1 MTTTTATPSRTPPR
15 FVPTLTTVI
24 EPGTGTE
31 IAAAMAPTAAA
42 IDAPDVRT
50 TMALDLDPAAQR
62 TNEENVAL
70 EEELM
75 HRVLVH
81 VDASLENELSDV
93 VAAVVQSQLDAMVPQ
108 LRSEIEKV
116 LRRLVTDALARELR
130 ANPGSTLA

>member
-1 MTTTTATPSRTPPR
+1 MTAPTPPRTPPR

-24 EPGTGTE
+24 ETE
-31 IAAAMAPTAAA
+31 AEKENAA
-42 IDAPDVRT
+42 IDAPDART
-50 TMALDLDPAAQR
+50 TMALDLDPASQR
-62 TNEENVAL
+62 TIEENVAL

-93 VAAVVQSQLDAMVPQ
+93 VAAAVQSQLDAMVPQ
-108 LRSEIEKV
+108 LRGEIEKV

>member
-1 MTTTTATPSRTPPR
+1 MTVPTPTRTPPR

-24 EPGTGTE
+24 EPEARTE
-31 IAAAMAPTAAA
+31 NAAFDIVADTA
-42 IDAPDVRT
+42 IDASDART
-50 TMALDLDPAAQR
+50 TMALDLDSASQR

-93 VAAVVQSQLDAMVPQ
+93 VAAAVQSQLDAMVPQ

>member
-1 MTTTTATPSRTPPR
+1 MTSTTTPRTPPR

-24 EPGTGTE
+24 EPDAGTRNIVAETT
-31 IAAAMAPTAAA
+31 IA
-42 IDAPDVRT
+42 RT
-50 TMALDLDPAAQR
+50 TMALDIDPVSQR

-75 HRVLVH
+75 HRVLER

-93 VAAVVQSQLDAMVPQ
+93 VAAAVQSQLDVMVPQ

-116 LRRLVTDALARELR
+116 LRRLVIDALARELG

>member
-1 MTTTTATPSRTPPR
+1 MTVPTPPRTPPR

-24 EPGTGTE
+24 EME
-31 IAAAMAPTAAA
+31 AEKENAA
-42 IDAPDVRT
+42 IDAPDART
-50 TMALDLDPAAQR
+50 TMALDLDPASQR
-62 TNEENVAL
+62 TIEENVAL

-93 VAAVVQSQLDAMVPQ
+93 VAAAVQSQLDAMVPQ
-108 LRSEIEKV
+108 LRGEIEKV

>member
-1 MTTTTATPSRTPPR
+1 MTVPTPPRTPPR

-24 EPGTGTE
+24 ETE
-31 IAAAMAPTAAA
+31 AVKENAA
-42 IDAPDVRT
+42 IDAPGART
-50 TMALDLDPAAQR
+50 TMALDLDPASQR

-93 VAAVVQSQLDAMVPQ
+93 VAAAVQSQLDAMVPQ

>member
-1 MTTTTATPSRTPPR
+1 MTGATPPRTPPR

-24 EPGTGTE
+24 EPGTANE
-31 IAAAMAPTAAA
+31 SVAAMGSTVPA
-42 IDAPDVRT
+42 IEPSNVRT
-50 TMALDLDPAAQR
+50 TMALDLDPVAQR

-75 HRVLVH
+75 HRVLEH

-93 VAAVVQSQLDAMVPQ
+93 VAAAVQSQLDVMVPQ

>member
-1 MTTTTATPSRTPPR
+1 MTVASTPRTPPR

-24 EPGTGTE
+24 EPEGENE
-31 IAAAMAPTAAA
+31 IAAV
-42 IDAPDVRT
+42 IDTPDSRT
-50 TMALDLDPAAQR
+50 TMALDLDPASQR

-70 EEELM
+70 EEELLQ
-75 HRVLVH
+75 RVLER

-93 VAAVVQSQLDAMVPQ
+93 VAAAVQAQLDVMVPQ

>member
-1 MTTTTATPSRTPPR
+1 MTAPTPPRTPPR

-24 EPGTGTE
+24 EPEAGKE
-31 IAAAMAPTAAA
+31 NAA
-42 IDAPDVRT
+42 IDAPDART
-50 TMALDLDPAAQR
+50 TMALDLDPASQR

-93 VAAVVQSQLDAMVPQ
+93 VAAAVQSQLDAMVPQ
-108 LRSEIEKV
+108 LRTEIEKV